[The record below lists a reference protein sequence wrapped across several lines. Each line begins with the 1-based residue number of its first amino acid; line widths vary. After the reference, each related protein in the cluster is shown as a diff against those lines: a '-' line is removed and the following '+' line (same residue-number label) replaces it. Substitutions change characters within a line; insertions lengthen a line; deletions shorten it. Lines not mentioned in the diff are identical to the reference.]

1 MKILEKTKN
10 LFEKIID
17 FFEYGVNGVPETNL
31 KLKYYN
37 KEKFNNLYY
46 YVIKI
51 NKDYRIV
58 KFYNNYSKEKYIH
71 IYNRKRKGYSWRDAS
86 YDSLQKEEWKSLIK
100 LLKKENLYK
109 DFDEYIIKENNKKEE
124 WKEKIIW

>member
-10 LFEKIID
+10 VFEKIVD
-17 FFEYGVNGVPETNL
+17 FFEYGMKGVPETNL

-46 YVIKI
+46 YTIKI

-58 KFYNNYSKEKYIH
+58 KYYNNNSKKINIK
-71 IYNRKRKGYSWRDAS
+71 IYNRKRRGYSRYDVS
-86 YDSLQKEEWKSLIK
+86 SDSLQKEEWKALIK

-109 DFDEYIIKENNKKEE
+109 EFDEYIIKKNNEKV
-124 WKEKIIW
+124 WKEKLIW

>member
-1 MKILEKTKN
+1 MKILEKIKN
-10 LFEKIID
+10 VFEKIID
-17 FFEYGVNGVPETNL
+17 FLEYGMEGVPKTNL

-46 YVIKI
+46 YIIKI
-51 NKDYRIV
+51 NEDYRIV

-71 IYNRKRKGYSWRDAS
+71 IYNRKRQGYSWYDAS
-86 YDSLQKEEWKSLIK
+86 SDSLQKEEWKALIK

-109 DFDEYIIKENNKKEE
+109 EFGEYIIKKNNEKV
-124 WKEKIIW
+124 WKEKLIW

>member
-1 MKILEKTKN
+1 MKILEKISN
-10 LFEKIID
+10 IFEKIID

-46 YVIKI
+46 YIIKI

-58 KFYNNYSKEKYIH
+58 KYYNNNSKKINIK
-71 IYNRKRKGYSWRDAS
+71 IYNRKRRGYSRYDVS
-86 YDSLQKEEWKSLIK
+86 SDSLQKEEWKSLIK

-109 DFDEYIIKENNKKEE
+109 EFDEYIIKENNKKV
-124 WKEKIIW
+124 WKEKLIW